1 MNKINK
7 NKNSGNKKEPDN
19 KWIPPGTGP
28 GKQKPS
34 RSMALWVMI
43 LIMGF
48 LAYLLFNSGV
58 QNEHTINYTT
68 FMNEIKNGNIDR
80 INIKGLEVTGEL
92 INEIILPRT
101 GAETRISKFKVIL
114 PAEDKDL
121 PEKIWKNNPNAI
133 VEAEFPGSSL
143 WVKALA
149 TALPL
154 IALFVLWFIFM
165 RQMQTG
171 GNKAFSFGKSKAKL
185 VGENKPDVTF
195 DDVAGAEEAKEE
207 LQEVIEFLRDPRK
220 FQKLGGRIPKGVI
233 LLGPPGT
240 GKTLLARAAAG
251 EAKAAFFSM
260 SGSDFVE
267 MFVGVGASRVRDL
280 FEKGQKHAPCIL
292 FIDELDAV
300 GRQRGSGLGGGHDE
314 REQTL
319 NQLLVEMDGFNTN
332 EGVILLAATNRPDV
346 LDPALLRPG
355 RFDRRVIVDMPDLQ
369 GRLGILKV
377 HSKNIPL
384 ADDVDLEIIARGTP
398 GMSGADLANTVN
410 EAALLAAKLDKN
422 QVEMEDLEN
431 AKDKVRLGPERKSHV
446 MKEDARK
453 VSAYHESGHVI
464 VGSYVENS
472 DPLHKVTIIPR
483 GRAGG
488 LTFFLPKDDMH
499 FHSKEYLMDII
510 TTSLGG
516 RVSEELFIGSI
527 GTGAQND
534 ISRASSLAR
543 RMVAKWG
550 MSDNLGPISFDHQ
563 DDDHIFLGK
572 QLASRNE
579 FSEETAREIDNEI
592 SKIINECHKRAE
604 DILTEHT
611 EELHKVAQ
619 ALLKRESLDGE
630 EIKILLSGGTLDDP
644 IAGVNK
650 SDSGDKSPSK
660 NESNEKGDNKED
672 QTKKEMKE
680 NPGTSEEK
688 AAPGTGSSTND
699 NKTGQ
704 DKKSEED
711 N

>member
-1 MNKINK
+1 
-7 NKNSGNKKEPDN
+7 
-19 KWIPPGTGP
+19 
-28 GKQKPS
+28 
-34 RSMALWVMI
+34 
-43 LIMGF
+43 
-48 LAYLLFNSGV
+48 
-58 QNEHTINYTT
+58 
-68 FMNEIKNGNIDR
+68 
-80 INIKGLEVTGEL
+80 
-92 INEIILPRT
+92 
-101 GAETRISKFKVIL
+101 
-114 PAEDKDL
+114 
-121 PEKIWKNNPNAI
+121 
-133 VEAEFPGSSL
+133 
-143 WVKALA
+143 
-149 TALPL
+149 
-154 IALFVLWFIFM
+154 
-165 RQMQTG
+165 
-171 GNKAFSFGKSKAKL
+171 
-185 VGENKPDVTF
+185 
-195 DDVAGAEEAKEE
+195 
-207 LQEVIEFLRDPRK
+207 
-220 FQKLGGRIPKGVI
+220 
-233 LLGPPGT
+233 
-240 GKTLLARAAAG
+240 
-251 EAKAAFFSM
+251 
-260 SGSDFVE
+260 
-267 MFVGVGASRVRDL
+267 
-280 FEKGQKHAPCIL
+280 
-292 FIDELDAV
+292 
-300 GRQRGSGLGGGHDE
+300 
-314 REQTL
+314 
-319 NQLLVEMDGFNTN
+319 
-332 EGVILLAATNRPDV
+332 
-346 LDPALLRPG
+346 ALLRPG